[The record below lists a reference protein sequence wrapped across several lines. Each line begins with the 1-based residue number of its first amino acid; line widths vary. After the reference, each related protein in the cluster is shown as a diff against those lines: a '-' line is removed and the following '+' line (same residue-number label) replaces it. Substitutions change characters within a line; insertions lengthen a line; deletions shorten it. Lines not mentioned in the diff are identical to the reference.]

1 MFACNQALMISLRGT
16 QIRYLQNI
24 VGAHC
29 AVRTQQLLTSVE
41 LNEEENQNDPQLQL
55 QREKDIR

>member
-1 MFACNQALMISLRGT
+1 MFACNQTLMISLRGT
-16 QIRYLQNI
+16 QIRYLENI

-29 AVRTQQLLTSVE
+29 GVQQLLTSVE
-41 LNEEENQNDPQLQL
+41 LYEEENQNDPQLQL